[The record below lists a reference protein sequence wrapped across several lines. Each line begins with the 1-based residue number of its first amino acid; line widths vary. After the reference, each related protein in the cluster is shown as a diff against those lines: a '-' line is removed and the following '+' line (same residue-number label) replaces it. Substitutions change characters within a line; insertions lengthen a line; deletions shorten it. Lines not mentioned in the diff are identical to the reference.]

1 MTWQDFF
8 MLGGGLGLFL
18 FGMKMMGDELER
30 AAGNSLRHLLEVLT
44 RNRLLGLLVG
54 MLFTMLVQSSSATT
68 VMVVGF
74 VNAGLMDLYQ
84 AAGVIFGA
92 NIGTTI
98 TAQLIA
104 FKLSDV
110 APAILLVGVVMYS
123 FSKKSLVRQI
133 GGVIAGC
140 CILFVGLDLMSDSM
154 SKLRDMPEVAE
165 FLAAFGR
172 VPILGVLAGLLITV
186 VIQSS
191 SASVGILQV
200 LAAQGLIG
208 LDAAIFIVMGQN
220 IGTTVTAMLASLGG
234 NKVARRTAILHLMF
248 NIFSTIL
255 FFILVCVL
263 PVTDWIAA
271 TAPDD
276 PMRQVANAHMVFNIF
291 GVVVFFP
298 FINKLVRLTEI
309 IVPGEDTN
317 GTSLRLQFLNDSILS
332 TPPAA
337 LAQAIKEIHRMQ
349 GLANQNIQVAID
361 LFVKGKADDSSCTD
375 LEDREALIN
384 YLNHEITKYLVLI
397 NQTELSDHEGS
408 LVGELF
414 HVVNDIERIGDHAEN
429 IMELAQARE
438 RDKVVI
444 SDAGLLEIN
453 EMYAPVREL
462 LETALS
468 SFDSRDANRAT
479 RAYALEQRV
488 DEMDELLR
496 QRHIDRLNKN
506 LCTPESGMLFTDVAT
521 NLERVA
527 DHAINI
533 ITAADMD

>member
-74 VNAGLMDLYQ
+74 VNAGLMDIYQ

-92 NIGTTI
+92 NVGTTI
-98 TAQLIA
+98 TA
-104 FKLSDV
+104 
-110 APAILLVGVVMYS
+110 
-123 FSKKSLVRQI
+123 
-133 GGVIAGC
+133 
-140 CILFVGLDLMSDSM
+140 
-154 SKLRDMPEVAE
+154 
-165 FLAAFGR
+165 
-172 VPILGVLAGLLITV
+172 
-186 VIQSS
+186 
-191 SASVGILQV
+191 
-200 LAAQGLIG
+200 
-208 LDAAIFIVMGQN
+208 
-220 IGTTVTAMLASLGG
+220 MLASIGSS
-234 NKVARRTAILHLMF
+234 KAARRTALMHLLIKIL
-248 NIFSTIL
+248 NAIV
-255 FFILVCVL
+255 FFIMVSFL
-263 PVTDWIAA
+263 PITEWVEMLT
-271 TAPDD
+271 PND
-276 PMRQVANAHMVFNIF
+276 PMRQIANAHMIFNIV
-291 GVVVFFP
+291 GVICFFP
-298 FINKLVRLTEI
+298 FTNQLVKLVELI
-309 IVPGEDTN
+309 IPGEDN
-317 GTSLRLQFLNDSILS
+317 SIVAHRLQFLNDSSLK

-496 QRHIDRLNKN
+496 QRHIDRLNKS

>member
-133 GGVIAGC
+133 GGVIAGFG
-140 CILFVGLDLMSDSM
+140 ILFVGLDLMSDSM
-154 SKLRDMPEVAE
+154 SKLRDMPEVAN
-165 FLAAFGR
+165 FLATFGR

>member
-133 GGVIAGC
+133 GGVIAGFG
-140 CILFVGLDLMSDSM
+140 ILFVGLDLMSDSM

-438 RDKVVI
+438 RNKVVI

>member
-74 VNAGLMDLYQ
+74 VNAGLMDIYQ

-92 NIGTTI
+92 NVGTTI

-104 FKLSDV
+104 FKLSDI
-110 APAILLVGVVMYS
+110 APAFLLIGVLMYS
-123 FSKKSLVRQI
+123 FSKKLMVRQI
-133 GGVIAGC
+133 GGVIAGFG
-140 CILFVGLDLMSDSM
+140 ILFVGLDMMGDSM
-154 SKLRDMPEVAE
+154 SKLRDMPEVAN
-165 FLAAFGR
+165 FLATFGR

-191 SASVGILQV
+191 SASVGILQ
-200 LAAQGLIG
+200 LMAAQGLIG

-220 IGTTVTAMLASLGG
+220 IGTTVTAMLASIGSS
-234 NKVARRTAILHLMF
+234 KAARRTALMHLM
-248 NIFSTIL
+248 IKIL
-255 FFILVCVL
+255 NAIVFFIMVSFL
-263 PVTDWIAA
+263 PITEWVEMLT
-271 TAPDD
+271 PDD
-276 PMRQVANAHMVFNIF
+276 PMRQIANAHMIFNIV
-291 GVVVFFP
+291 GVICFFP
-298 FINKLVRLTEI
+298 FTNQLVKLVELI
-309 IVPGEDTN
+309 IPGEDN
-317 GTSLRLQFLNDSILS
+317 SIVAHRLQFLNDSSLK

>member
-133 GGVIAGC
+133 GGVIAGFG
-140 CILFVGLDLMSDSM
+140 ILFVGLDLMSDSM

-276 PMRQVANAHMVFNIF
+276 PMRQIANAHMVFNIF